1 MHNNAHRPLFRH
13 LAKREAERHGFEG
26 VLRGA
31 RMMAADTIDY
41 QTDPSRYRH
50 WKIER
55 DGDIAYLIMDVDQAG
70 GLGDYELKLNSYDLG
85 VDIELNDAVQR
96 LRFEHPEVRCVVI
109 KSGKDNV
116 FCAGANIRMLGKATH
131 GAKVNFCK
139 FTNETRLAIEDAS
152 ENSKQVYVCAINGNA
167 AGGGYELALAADH
180 IMLVDDRRS
189 AVALPETPLLAVL
202 PGTGG
207 LTRVTDKRK
216 VRRDRADVF
225 CSIEE
230 GVRGTKAVEWRLVD
244 EVVPN
249 SKWKDAVAARAREV
263 AARSDRPKDA
273 KGITL
278 TPLDRKI
285 EKDRVSYSHVGVEID
300 RARSLATVT
309 VRGPLQGAPAS
320 VEAAHVLGAKFWPLV
335 VARELEDAILHLR
348 SNEAAIGVVL
358 FRTDGNAQA
367 VLDHDDFLAKAN
379 GDWLMR
385 EIRHYLKRVFKRV
398 DVTAKSFIALIE
410 PGSCF
415 AGSLAELAFAAD
427 RSLML
432 IGTREGDNRKPAA
445 ITLGQANFGLYPMGN
460 GLTRLETRFFGEP
473 KTLDTLKEKIGTAI
487 EGEEAAE
494 LGLVTTAYED
504 FDWDDEL
511 RVMLEERTSFS
522 PDAMTG
528 MEANLRF
535 AGPETMET
543 KIFGRLTAWQNW
555 IFQRPN
561 AIGEQGALKLYGSGV
576 SPTFNKDRV

>member
-1 MHNNAHRPLFRH
+1 MS
-13 LAKREAERHGFEG
+13 
-26 VLRGA
+26 
-31 RMMAADTIDY
+31 AAASVMQTIDF
-41 QTDPSRYRH
+41 QTEPARYRH
-50 WKIER
+50 WRLEF
-55 DGDIAYLIMDVDQAG
+55 DGEVAYLIMDVDQAG
-70 GLGDYELKLNSYDLG
+70 GLFDGYELKLNSYDLG

-116 FCAGANIRMLGKATH
+116 FCAGANIRMLGKSTH
-131 GAKVNFCK
+131 GQKVNFCK

-152 ENSKQVYVCAINGNA
+152 ENSKQIYLCAINGNA
-167 AGGGYELALAADH
+167 AGGGYELALATDH

-230 GVRGTKAVEWRLVD
+230 GIRGNKAVEWRLVD

-249 SKWKDAVAARAREV
+249 SKWKETVAARAKEI
-263 AARSDRPKDA
+263 AARSDRPRDA

-285 EKDRVSYSHVGVEID
+285 EADRVIYSHVDVEID
-300 RARSLATVT
+300 RARGLATVT
-309 VRGPLQGAPAS
+309 VRGAS
-320 VEAAHVLGAKFWPLV
+320 QTVPVSIEAAHALGAKFWPLT

-348 SNEAAIGVVL
+348 TNEPAIGVLL
-358 FRTDGNAQA
+358 FRTNGDAKA
-367 VLDHDDFLAKAN
+367 VLAHDDFLAETN

-385 EIRHYLKRVFKRV
+385 EIRHYFKRVLKRV
-398 DVTAKSFIALIE
+398 DVTSRSTIALIE

-415 AGSLAELAFAAD
+415 AGTLAELAFAAD

-432 IGTREGDNRKPAA
+432 IGTREGDNREPAA
-445 ITLGQANFGLYPMGN
+445 ITLGEVNFGFYPMGN
-460 GLTRLETRFFGEP
+460 GLTRLQTRFLGE
-473 KTLDTLKEKIGTAI
+473 LDALHRAKEMIGMPV

-494 LGLVTTAYED
+494 LGLVTQAYED
-504 FDWDDEL
+504 FDWNDEL
-511 RVMLEERTSFS
+511 RLLLEERTSFS

-543 KIFGRLTAWQNW
+543 KIFGRLSAWQNW

-576 SPTFNKDRV
+576 SPTFNKERV

>member
-1 MHNNAHRPLFRH
+1 MT
-13 LAKREAERHGFEG
+13 
-26 VLRGA
+26 
-31 RMMAADTIDY
+31 DTIDY

-50 WKIER
+50 WKIQY
-55 DGDIAYLIMDVDQAG
+55 DGDVAYLIMDVDQAG
-70 GLGDYELKLNSYDLG
+70 GLGEYELKLNSYDLG

-139 FTNETRLAIEDAS
+139 FTNETRLAIEDAG
-152 ENSKQVYVCAINGNA
+152 ENSGQDYVCAIKGNA
-167 AGGGYELALAADH
+167 AGGGYELALAAGH

-216 VRRDRADVF
+216 VRRDRADIF

-230 GVRGTKAVEWRLVD
+230 GVRGSKAVDWRLVD

-249 SKWKDAVAARAREV
+249 SKWDDTVTARAKEI

-278 TPLDRKI
+278 TPIERKF
-285 EKDRVSYSHVGVEID
+285 EKDRVTYSHVDVEID
-300 RARSLATVT
+300 RERGLATVT
-309 VRGPLQGAPAS
+309 VRGPSGAAPSS
-320 VEAAHVLGAKFWPLV
+320 VEAAHALGAKFWPLT

-348 SNEAAIGVVL
+348 SNEAATGVVL

-367 VLDHDDFLAKAN
+367 VLAHDDFLAKAN

-385 EIRHYLKRVFKRV
+385 ETRHYLKRVLKRI

-415 AGSLAELAFAAD
+415 AGTLAELAFAAD

-445 ITLGQANFGLYPMGN
+445 ITLGAANFGFYPMGN
-460 GLTRLETRFFGEP
+460 GLTRLQTRFLGEP
-473 KTLDTLKEKIGTAI
+473 DTLAELKSKTGVAV

-494 LGLVTTAYED
+494 IGVITSAYED

-576 SPTFNKDRV
+576 SPTFSKDRV

>member
-1 MHNNAHRPLFRH
+1 M
-13 LAKREAERHGFEG
+13 
-26 VLRGA
+26 
-31 RMMAADTIDY
+31 DTIDY
-41 QTDPSRYRH
+41 RTDPSRYRH
-50 WKIER
+50 WRIEY
-55 DGDIAYLIMDVDQAG
+55 DGDVAYLIMDVDQAG

-96 LRFEHPEVRCVVI
+96 LRFEHPEIRCVVI

-116 FCAGANIRMLGKATH
+116 FCAGANIRMLGKSTH

-152 ENSKQVYVCAINGNA
+152 ESSKQTYVCAINGNA

-230 GVRGTKAVEWRLVD
+230 GIRGTRAVEWRLVD

-249 SKWKDAVAARAREV
+249 SKWKEAVAARAKAV
-263 AARSDRPKDA
+263 AAKSDRPKGA

-278 TPLDRKI
+278 TPIERKL
-285 EKDRVSYSHVGVEID
+285 EKDRVSYSHVDVEID
-300 RARSLATVT
+300 RARGLATVT
-309 VRGPLQGAPAS
+309 VRGPSGAVPAS
-320 VEAAHVLGAKFWPLV
+320 VEAAHALGARFWPLT

-367 VLDHDDFLAKAN
+367 VLEHDDFLAKAN

-385 EIRHYLKRVFKRV
+385 EIRHYFKRVLKRV

-415 AGSLAELAFAAD
+415 AGTLAELAFAAD

-445 ITLGQANFGLYPMGN
+445 ITLGAANFGFYPMGN
-460 GLTRLETRFFGEP
+460 GLTRLQTRFLGEP
-473 KTLDTLKEKIGTAI
+473 DTLTGLEGKIGVAV

-494 LGLVTTAYED
+494 LGLVTASYED

>member
-1 MHNNAHRPLFRH
+1 MKNNAYREKAAGRF
-13 LAKREAERHGFEG
+13 LA
-26 VLRGA
+26 GA
-31 RMMAADTIDY
+31 KFFMQIIDF

-50 WKIER
+50 WRIEC
-55 DGDIAYLIMDVDQAG
+55 DGDVAYLIMDVDQAG
-70 GLGDYELKLNSYDLG
+70 GLFDGYELKLNSYDLG

-96 LRFEHPEVRCVVI
+96 LRIEHPEVRAVVI

-116 FCAGANIRMLGKATH
+116 FCAGANIRMLGKSTH
-131 GAKVNFCK
+131 AQKVNFCK

-152 ENSKQVYVCAINGNA
+152 ENSKQSYICAINGNA

-230 GVRGTKAVEWRLVD
+230 GIRGAKAVEWRLVD

-249 SKWKDAVAARAREV
+249 SKWKETVAARAKEV
-263 AARSDRPKDA
+263 AARSDRPKGA
-273 KGITL
+273 KGIAL
-278 TPLDRKI
+278 TPLERRIDG
-285 EKDRVSYSHVGVEID
+285 DRVSYSHVDVEID
-300 RARSLATVT
+300 RVRGLATVT
-309 VRGPLQGAPAS
+309 VRGPSQGVPVS
-320 VEAAHVLGAKFWPLV
+320 VEAAHALGAKFWPLT

-348 SNEAAIGVVL
+348 ANEAAIGVVL
-358 FRTDGNAQA
+358 LRTEGNALA
-367 VLDHDDFLAKAN
+367 VLDYDAFLSQYVS
-379 GDWLMR
+379 DWLMR
-385 EIRHYLKRVFKRV
+385 EIRHYLKRTLKRI
-398 DVTAKSFIALIE
+398 DVTPKSFIALIE

-415 AGSLAELAFAAD
+415 AGTLAELAFAAD
-427 RSLML
+427 RSFML
-432 IGTREGDNRKPAA
+432 VGTREGDNREPAA
-445 ITLGQANFGLYPMGN
+445 IVLGHVNFGLYPMGN
-460 GLTRLETRFFGEP
+460 GLTRLQTRFLGEP
-473 KTLDTLKEKIGTAI
+473 DTLKTAQSKIGIAM
-487 EGEEAAE
+487 EAEAADE
-494 LGLVTTAYED
+494 LGLITTAYED

-511 RVMLEERTSFS
+511 RILLEERTSFS

-576 SPTFNKDRV
+576 SPTFNKERV

>member
-1 MHNNAHRPLFRH
+1 MFREK
-13 LAKREAERHGFEG
+13 AP
-26 VLRGA
+26 GA
-31 RMMAADTIDY
+31 RKAAAGVHSEAMAGTIDY

-50 WKIER
+50 WRIER
-55 DGDIAYLIMDVDQAG
+55 DGDIAYLIMDVDQTG

-85 VDIELNDAVQR
+85 VDIELSDAVQR

-152 ENSKQVYVCAINGNA
+152 ENSKQIYVCAINGNA

-230 GVRGTKAVEWRLVD
+230 GVRGAKAVEWRLVD

-249 SKWKDAVAARAREV
+249 SKWKEAVAARAKEI

-278 TPLDRKI
+278 TPLGRKI
-285 EKDRVSYSHVGVEID
+285 EMDRVAYSHVDVEID
-300 RARSLATVT
+300 RERGLATVT
-309 VRGPLQGAPAS
+309 VRGPSEGVPSS
-320 VEAAHVLGAKFWPLV
+320 VEAAHALGAKFWPLI
-335 VARELEDAILHLR
+335 VARELDDATLHLR
-348 SNEAAIGVVL
+348 TNEAAIGVVL
-358 FRTDGNAQA
+358 FRTDGRAQA
-367 VLDHDDFLAKAN
+367 VLEYDDFVAKAD

-385 EIRHYLKRVFKRV
+385 EIRHYLKRVLKRI

-415 AGSLAELAFAAD
+415 AGTLAELAFAAD

-432 IGTREGDNRKPAA
+432 IGTREGDNRKAAA
-445 ITLGQANFGLYPMGN
+445 ITLGPANFGFYPMGN
-460 GLTRLETRFFGEP
+460 GLTRLETRFLGEP
-473 KTLDTLKEKIGTAI
+473 KTLETLKSKIGFGV
-487 EGEEAAE
+487 EGEEAAK
-494 LGLVTTAYED
+494 LGFVTAAYED
-504 FDWDDEL
+504 FDWADEV
-511 RVMLEERTSFS
+511 RMMLEERTSFS

-576 SPTFNKDRV
+576 SPTFNKERV

>member
-1 MHNNAHRPLFRH
+1 M
-13 LAKREAERHGFEG
+13 
-26 VLRGA
+26 
-31 RMMAADTIDY
+31 DTIDY

-50 WKIER
+50 WKIQY
-55 DGDIAYLIMDVDQAG
+55 DGDVAYLIMDVDQAG

-96 LRFEHPEVRCVVI
+96 LRFEHPEIRCVVI

-116 FCAGANIRMLGKATH
+116 FCAGANIRMLGKSTH

-152 ENSKQVYVCAINGNA
+152 ESSKQTYVCAINGNA

-230 GVRGTKAVEWRLVD
+230 GIRGTRAVEWRLVD

-249 SKWKDAVAARAREV
+249 SKWKDVVAARAKEI
-263 AARSDRPKDA
+263 AAKSDRPKGA

-278 TPLDRKI
+278 TPIDRKLD
-285 EKDRVSYSHVGVEID
+285 KDKVSYSHVDIEID
-300 RARSLATVT
+300 RERGLATVT
-309 VRGPLQGAPAS
+309 VRGPSGAAPAS
-320 VEAAHVLGAKFWPLV
+320 VEAAHALGAKFWPLT

-358 FRTDGNAQA
+358 FRTDGNAEA
-367 VLDHDDFLAKAN
+367 VLAHDDFLSRAN

-385 EIRHYLKRVFKRV
+385 EIRHYLKRVLKRV

-415 AGSLAELAFAAD
+415 AGTLAELAFAAD

-432 IGTREGDNRKPAA
+432 IGTREGDNRKPAV
-445 ITLGQANFGLYPMGN
+445 ITLGAANFGFYPMGN
-460 GLTRLETRFFGEP
+460 GLTRLQTRFLGEP
-473 KTLDTLKEKIGTAI
+473 DTLTGLKGKTGVAV
-487 EGEEAAE
+487 EGEEAAA
-494 LGLVTTAYED
+494 LGLVTAAYED

>member
-1 MHNNAHRPLFRH
+1 MTFTD
-13 LAKREAERHGFEG
+13 F
-26 VLRGA
+26 
-31 RMMAADTIDY
+31 

-50 WKIER
+50 WRIECE
-55 DGDIAYLIMDVDQAG
+55 GDIAYLIMDVDQAG

-152 ENSKQVYVCAINGNA
+152 ESSKQAYLCAINGNA

-230 GVRGTKAVEWRLVD
+230 GIRGTKAVEWRLVD

-249 SKWKDAVAARAREV
+249 SKWKDTVAARAREI
-263 AARSDRPKDA
+263 AARSDRPKNA

-278 TPLDRKI
+278 TPLERKI
-285 EKDRVSYSHVGVEID
+285 EADRVSYSHVDVEID
-300 RARSLATVT
+300 RARGLATLI
-309 VRGPLQGAPAS
+309 VRGPSQNLPAS
-320 VEAAHVLGAKFWPLV
+320 VQAAHALGAKFWPLAI
-335 VARELEDAILHLR
+335 ARELEDAILHLR
-348 SNEAAIGVVL
+348 VNEAAIGVVL
-358 FRTDGNAQA
+358 LRTDGSAKA
-367 VLDHDDFLAKAN
+367 ILEHDDFLAKAN

-385 EIRHYLKRVFKRV
+385 EIRHYLKRVLKRV

-415 AGSLAELAFAAD
+415 AGTLAELAFAAD

-445 ITLGQANFGLYPMGN
+445 ITLGQANFGFYPMGN
-460 GLTRLETRFFGEP
+460 GLTRLETRFLGEAE
-473 KTLDTLKEKIGTAI
+473 TLKRVKDKIGIAV
-487 EGEEAAE
+487 EGEEATE
-494 LGLVTTAYED
+494 LGLVTMAFED

-576 SPTFNKDRV
+576 SPTFGKERV

>member
-1 MHNNAHRPLFRH
+1 MSPARTGAIEVQNNAAGRSPI
-13 LAKREAERHGFEG
+13 
-26 VLRGA
+26 
-31 RMMAADTIDY
+31 IDF
-41 QTDPSRYRH
+41 QTDPARYRH
-50 WKIER
+50 WRIEP
-55 DGDIAYLIMDVDQAG
+55 DGDVAYLIMDVDQAG
-70 GLGDYELKLNSYDLG
+70 GLSEGYELKLNSYDLG

-131 GAKVNFCK
+131 GHKVNFCK
-139 FTNETRLAIEDAS
+139 FTNETRFAIEDAS
-152 ENSKQVYVCAINGNA
+152 ENSRQIYICAINGNA

-230 GVRGTKAVEWRLVD
+230 GIRGAKAVEWRLVD

-249 SKWKDAVAARAREV
+249 SKWKETVAARAHEI
-263 AARSDRPKDA
+263 AAKSDRPKEA

-278 TPLDRKI
+278 GALDRKFDG
-285 EKDRVSYSHVGVEID
+285 DRVTYSHVDVEID
-300 RARSLATVT
+300 RPRGLVTIT
-309 VRGPLQGAPAS
+309 VRGPATALPAS
-320 VEAAHVLGAKFWPLV
+320 VEAAHALGDKFWPLT

-348 SNEAAIGVVL
+348 ANEAAIGVVL
-358 FRTDGNAQA
+358 LRTDGNAQA
-367 VLDHDDFLAKAN
+367 VLDHDAFLEKN
-379 GDWLMR
+379 SGDWLMR
-385 EIRHYLKRVFKRV
+385 EIRHYLKRTLKRI
-398 DVTAKSFIALIE
+398 DVTPRSFIALIE

-415 AGSLAELAFAAD
+415 AGTLAELAFAAD
-427 RSLML
+427 RSIML
-432 IGTREGDNRKPAA
+432 IGTRKGDNRQPAT
-445 ITLGQANFGLYPMGN
+445 ITLSAANFGWYPMGN
-460 GLTRLETRFFGEP
+460 GLTRLETRFLGEP
-473 KTLDTLKEKIGTAI
+473 DTLTQAKAKIGAALQ
-487 EGEEAAE
+487 GEDAAE
-494 LGLVTTAYED
+494 LGLVTVAYED
-504 FDWDDEL
+504 FDFDDEL

-543 KIFGRLTAWQNW
+543 KIYGRLTAWQNW

-576 SPTFNKDRV
+576 SPTFAKERV

>member
-1 MHNNAHRPLFRH
+1 
-13 LAKREAERHGFEG
+13 
-26 VLRGA
+26 
-31 RMMAADTIDY
+31 MATSTIDY
-41 QTDPSRYRH
+41 QTDPLRYRH
-50 WKIER
+50 WRIER
-55 DGDIAYLIMDVDQAG
+55 DGDIAYLVMDVDQAG

-152 ENSKQVYVCAINGNA
+152 ENSQQIYVCAINGNA

-230 GVRGTKAVEWRLVD
+230 GVRGVKAVEWRLVD

-249 SKWKDAVAARAREV
+249 SKWKDAVAARAREI

-273 KGITL
+273 KGIRL
-278 TPLDRKI
+278 TPIERKI
-285 EKDRVSYSHVGVEID
+285 EGDRVTYSHVDVEID
-300 RARSLATVT
+300 RAKGLATVT
-309 VRGPLQGAPAS
+309 VRGPSQGVPAS
-320 VEAAHVLGAKFWPLV
+320 VEAAHALGAKFWPLV
-335 VARELEDAILHLR
+335 VARELEDAVLHLR

-367 VLDHDDFLAKAN
+367 VLEHDDFLAKAN

-385 EIRHYLKRVFKRV
+385 EIRHYLKRVLKRV
-398 DVTAKSFIALIE
+398 DVTAKSLIALIE

-415 AGSLAELAFAAD
+415 AGLLADLAFAAD

-432 IGTREGDNRKPAA
+432 IGTREGDNRKAAA
-445 ITLGQANFGLYPMGN
+445 ITLSAANFGLYPMGN
-460 GLTRLETRFFGEP
+460 GLTRLQTRFLGEP
-473 KTLDTLKEKIGTAI
+473 ETLEILKDKMGEAI
-487 EGEEAAE
+487 EGEKAAE
-494 LGLVTTAYED
+494 LGLVTAAYED

-561 AIGEQGALKLYGSGV
+561 AIGEKGALKLYGSGV
-576 SPTFNKDRV
+576 SPTFDKDRV

>member
-55 DGDIAYLIMDVDQAG
+55 EGDIAYLIMDVDQAG

-309 VRGPLQGAPAS
+309 VRAPLQGAPAS

>member
-1 MHNNAHRPLFRH
+1 
-13 LAKREAERHGFEG
+13 
-26 VLRGA
+26 
-31 RMMAADTIDY
+31 MAAIDF
-41 QTDPSRYRH
+41 QSEPVRYRH
-50 WKIER
+50 WRVEY
-55 DGDIAYLIMDVDQAG
+55 DGDVASLIMDVDPAG
-70 GLGDYELKLNSYDLG
+70 GLNAGYELKLNSYDLG

-131 GAKVNFCK
+131 QQKVNFCK

-152 ENSKQVYVCAINGNA
+152 ENSKQIYLCAINGNA

-189 AVALPETPLLAVL
+189 TVALPETPLLAVL

-207 LTRVTDKRK
+207 LTRITDKRK

-225 CSIEE
+225 CSTEE
-230 GVRGTKAVEWRLVD
+230 GIRGARAVEWRLVD

-249 SKWKDAVAARAREV
+249 SKWKDAVAARAREI
-263 AARSDRPKDA
+263 AAHSDRPKNV

-278 TPLDRKI
+278 TPLQRKI
-285 EKDRVSYSHVGVEID
+285 EPDGVCYSHVDLEIE
-300 RARSLATVT
+300 RARGLANLT
-309 VRGPLQGAPAS
+309 VRGPSQALPAS
-320 VEAAHVLGAKFWPLV
+320 LDAAHALGDKFWPLT

-348 SNEAAIGVVL
+348 ANEAAITVVL
-358 FRTDGNAQA
+358 LRTDGDARA
-367 VLDHDDFLAKAN
+367 VLELDDFLGRAN

-385 EIRHYLKRVFKRV
+385 EIRHYLKRVLKRI
-398 DVTAKSFIALIE
+398 DVTPKSFIALIE

-427 RSLML
+427 RSVML
-432 IGTREGDNRKPAA
+432 IGTRSGDNHKPAA
-445 ITLGQANFGLYPMGN
+445 VTLGQANFGWYPMGN
-460 GLTRLETRFFGEP
+460 GLTRLQTRFLGEP
-473 KTLDTLKEKIGTAI
+473 ETLKSAEGRIGRPLEA
-487 EGEEAAE
+487 EHAAE
-494 LGLVTTAYED
+494 AGLVTLAYED

-511 RVMLEERTSFS
+511 RVMLEERASFS

-576 SPTFNKDRV
+576 KPAFNKERV

>member
-1 MHNNAHRPLFRH
+1 MQI
-13 LAKREAERHGFEG
+13 
-26 VLRGA
+26 
-31 RMMAADTIDY
+31 IDF
-41 QTDPSRYRH
+41 QTEPQRYRH
-50 WKIER
+50 WRIER
-55 DGDIAYLIMDVDQAG
+55 DGDVAYLIMDVDQAG
-70 GLGDYELKLNSYDLG
+70 GLSEGYELKLNSYDLG

-116 FCAGANIRMLGKATH
+116 FCAGANIRYLGKATH
-131 GAKVNFCK
+131 GHKVNFCK

-152 ENSKQVYVCAINGNA
+152 ENSKQIYICAINGNA
-167 AGGGYELALAADH
+167 AGGGYELALAAHH

-230 GVRGTKAVEWRLVD
+230 GIRGAKAVEWRLVD
-244 EVVPN
+244 EVVAN
-249 SKWKDAVAARAREV
+249 SKWKETVAARAHEV
-263 AARSDRPKDA
+263 ATRSDRPVDA

-278 TPLDRKI
+278 NPLDRKI
-285 EKDRVSYSHVGVEID
+285 AGDTVTYSHVSVEID
-300 RARSLATVT
+300 RPRGLVTMTVK
-309 VRGPLQGAPAS
+309 GPGEAEPAS
-320 VEAAHVLGAKFWPLV
+320 LEAAHALGDKFWPLA
-335 VARELEDAILHLR
+335 VARELEDALLHLR
-348 SNEAAIGVVL
+348 ANEAAIGVVL
-358 FRTDGNAQA
+358 LRTEGSALA
-367 VLDHDDFLAKAN
+367 VLDYDAFLSQYDS
-379 GDWLMR
+379 DWLMR
-385 EIRHYLKRVFKRV
+385 EIRHYLKRTLKRI
-398 DVTAKSFIALIE
+398 DVTPKSFIALIE

-415 AGSLAELAFAAD
+415 AGTLAELAFAAD
-427 RSLML
+427 RSVML
-432 IGTREGDNRKPAA
+432 IGTRKGDNRPAA
-445 ITLGQANFGLYPMGN
+445 AIVLGHVNFGLYPMGN
-460 GLTRLETRFFGEP
+460 GLTRLQTRFLGEP
-473 KTLDTLKEKIGTAI
+473 ETLETAKSKSGVSI
-487 EGEEAAE
+487 EGEAAAE
-494 LGLVTTAYED
+494 LGLVTAAYED
-504 FDWDDEL
+504 FDFDDEV

-561 AIGEQGALKLYGSGV
+561 AIGEQGALKLYGTGV

>member
-1 MHNNAHRPLFRH
+1 MQ
-13 LAKREAERHGFEG
+13 
-26 VLRGA
+26 
-31 RMMAADTIDY
+31 TIDY

-50 WKIER
+50 WRIEF

-116 FCAGANIRMLGKATH
+116 FCAGANIRMLGKSTH
-131 GAKVNFCK
+131 GDKVNFCK
-139 FTNETRLAIEDAS
+139 FTNETRLAIEDAT
-152 ENSKQVYVCAINGNA
+152 ENSRQAYLCAINGNA
-167 AGGGYELALAADH
+167 AGGGYELALATDH

-189 AVALPETPLLAVL
+189 TVALPETPLLAVL

-230 GVRGTKAVEWRLVD
+230 GIRGAKAVDWRLVD

-249 SKWKDAVAARAREV
+249 SKWKETVAARAREI
-263 AARSDRPKDA
+263 AARSDRPAGA
-273 KGITL
+273 KGVVL

-285 EKDRVSYSHVGVEID
+285 EADRVCYSHVDVEID
-300 RARSLATVT
+300 RARGLATLT
-309 VRGPLQGAPAS
+309 VRAPAQDVPAS
-320 VEAAHVLGAKFWPLV
+320 VEAAHALGAQFWPLA

-348 SNEAAIGVVL
+348 SNEPAIGVVL
-358 FRTDGNAQA
+358 LRTDGNAQA
-367 VLDHDDFLAKAN
+367 VLEHDDFLAKAN

-385 EIRHYLKRVFKRV
+385 EIRHYLKRVLKRL
-398 DVTAKSFIALIE
+398 DVTSRSIIALIE

-415 AGSLAELAFAAD
+415 AGTLAELAFAAD

-432 IGTREGDNRKPAA
+432 IGTREGDNRPPAA

-460 GLTRLETRFFGEP
+460 GLTRLATRFLGEP
-473 KTLDTLKEKIGTAI
+473 EQIDRLKQKIGQPLEA
-487 EGEEAAE
+487 EAALE
-494 LGLVTTAYED
+494 LGLVTLAYED

-576 SPTFNKDRV
+576 APTFNRERV